1 MKGNLSF
8 GGTEKTLLQQT
19 VAYLHRVVG
28 ARLHVQ
34 RREVKEDDL
43 SFNLGEVV
51 HIRFMN
57 RGTRPLL
64 IDNQVVLLTGETYIE
79 GDTAGPGINHA
90 YKLEFLDENPD
101 KTPLGASDKPFVYD
115 GAHVS
120 VRALY
125 RKY

>member
-1 MKGNLSF
+1 MEGNLRF
-8 GGTEKTLLQQT
+8 GMTEKSLLQQA
-19 VAYLHRVVG
+19 VAYLHRLVG
-28 ARLHVQ
+28 ARLHVHL
-34 RREVKEDDL
+34 REVKKDDL

-51 HIRFMN
+51 SIRFMN
-57 RGTRPLL
+57 RGTRPVL
-64 IDNQVVLLTGETYIE
+64 IDNQVVLLTGETYVE

-101 KTPLGASDKPFVYD
+101 KTPLGASDKPFVYA
-115 GAHVS
+115 GAHVA

>member
-1 MKGNLSF
+1 MEGNLRF
-8 GGTEKTLLQQT
+8 GTTEKTLLQQVVT
-19 VAYLHRVVG
+19 YLHRLVG

-34 RREVKEDDL
+34 MREVKKDEL

-51 HIRFMN
+51 SIRFMN
-57 RGTRPLL
+57 RGLRPLL
-64 IDNQVVLLTGETYIE
+64 IDNAIILLTGETYIE
-79 GDTAGPGINHA
+79 GDTAGPGINHS
-90 YKLEFLDENPD
+90 YKLEFMDENPG
-101 KTPLGASDKPFVYD
+101 KTPLGISDKPFVYD